1 MSSQVGKTKVNR
13 LARTED
19 ILEAASWCL
28 SDIPPGDVSLL
39 ASVLRPYANDFT
51 EDRPEVAAILKDL
64 RYPRNRK
71 SSWSLA
77 CAILA
82 QDALD
87 RDDTATFWAS
97 GIEVLKA
104 MQQGK
109 RGGHHNRNTHAPDA
123 LDSCIVEYLSDFP
136 GIAPEQIFLS
146 FIGMANSLHEVLVEH
161 DQDSD
166 ELVCQ
171 LDQGSEK
178 LTNVGR
184 EEFVRRVRRATGCMQ

>member
-1 MSSQVGKTKVNR
+1 MGSTIKGPRVKR
-13 LARTED
+13 LGREAD
-19 ILEAASWCL
+19 IIEAAEWCL
-28 SDIPPGDVSLL
+28 ATIPPNDVTML
-39 ASVLRPYANDFT
+39 ATILRPLSDDFS

-77 CAILA
+77 CAILVK
-82 QDALD
+82 DAWHRSD
-87 RDDTATFWAS
+87 PATFWAA

-109 RGGHHNRNTHAPDA
+109 RGTHHNRNAHIADL
-123 LDSCIVEYLSDFP
+123 LDNCIAEYLSDFP
-136 GIAPEQIFLS
+136 RATPAEIFLS
-146 FIGMANSLHEVLVEH
+146 FSDIAGYSHEVLIEH
-161 DQDSD
+161 DQSSD

-171 LDQGSEK
+171 LDQDSEK

-184 EEFVRRVRRATGCMQ
+184 EEFSRRVRRATGCA